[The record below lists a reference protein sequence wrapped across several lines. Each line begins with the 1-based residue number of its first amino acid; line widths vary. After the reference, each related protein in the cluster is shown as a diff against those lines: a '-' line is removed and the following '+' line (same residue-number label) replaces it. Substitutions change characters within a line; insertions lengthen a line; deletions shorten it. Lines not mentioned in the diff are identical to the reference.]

1 MLKVGVFKINYKNIV
16 VDMFLLNKM
25 LYLDVFRIF
34 IKIVKKEVVVFIK
47 LGKSCLITV
56 SFFMLLIN
64 E

>member
-47 LGKSCLITV
+47 LGKLCLITV